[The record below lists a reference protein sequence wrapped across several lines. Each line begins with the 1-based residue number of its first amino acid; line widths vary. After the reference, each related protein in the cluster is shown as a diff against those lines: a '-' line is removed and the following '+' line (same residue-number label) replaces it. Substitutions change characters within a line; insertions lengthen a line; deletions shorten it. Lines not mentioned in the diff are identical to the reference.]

1 MQQNSVEVSQILKL
15 LLVPR
20 IGSVAAH
27 VILGFYKERWGS
39 LEALSS
45 SPDFLA
51 EYLSESQI
59 SSFYK
64 NQEEVENLLKS
75 LEERNIRLI
84 SYYDSNYPRFLLKNL
99 GGRSPLLL
107 SVLGNTDLLEKKSV
121 GFCGSRK
128 ASEKGL
134 RVAYDCAE
142 QLANL
147 GVNVVSGYASGVDAE
162 THKAALMQNQ
172 GTTAIILP
180 EGILNFRVKRELK
193 NLWDWSRVVV
203 VSEFLPHAKWSVG
216 NAMQRN
222 KTICGLSSAM
232 ILIEARTTG
241 GSIAAGRDCLRMGL
255 PLFAAIYE
263 GMPETATGNQELLG
277 QGAIQLAKSRS
288 TQRANIKRVLRVIQ
302 KSETFDSSSNTQ
314 LSLIDALA

>member
-1 MQQNSVEVSQILKL
+1 L
-15 LLVPR
+15 
-20 IGSVAAH
+20 
-27 VILGFYKERWGS
+27 GS

-51 EYLSESQI
+51 NYLSESQI
-59 SSFYK
+59 SSFYSNRGK
-64 NQEEVENLLKS
+64 AENLLKS
-75 LEERNIRLI
+75 LEEKRIKLV
-84 SYYDSNYPRFLLKNL
+84 SCYDLDYPKALLKNL
-99 GGRSPLLL
+99 GNRAPLLL
-107 SVLGNTDLLEKKSV
+107 SVLGNADLLEKRSV

-162 THKAALMQNQ
+162 THKAALMQSQ
-172 GTTAIILP
+172 GTTTIVLP

-203 VSEFLPHAKWSVG
+203 VSEFLPNAKWSVG

-222 KTICGLSSAM
+222 KTICSLSSAM
-232 ILIEARTTG
+232 VLIEARTTG

-288 TQRANIKRVLRVIQ
+288 TQKANIKRILKVIQ
-302 KSETFDSSSNTQ
+302 QPEAFDSSSNTNDSNSNTQ